1 MDSTIDVKR
10 INQLYLQSLL
20 DPTRFEYAGDKWLF
34 EIKKKLNDFQST
46 EGALPLIK
54 EADIDNRKA
63 AEIKH
68 SPLPIWLEDMI
79 TQYAFNNNGHVSK
92 QIDGSLSMQ
101 WNEVKLNV
109 SFDSVVA
116 LNNPNL
122 EHITLQHTI
131 IQNMLNSIPEFS
143 TDAGIAVLQS
153 PSGDSTKGQWSLWQI
168 SAINTLETKSTYIAQ
183 FIAENGKVY
192 PAYANDIWNQL
203 VTNSKSFNYTSTIP
217 TQMTDK
223 IIVEEYKK
231 LEDSLQNTFANLET
245 AIRIVLEKR
254 FEKRLNLY
262 NFQKKAIE
270 RIGIENIRSAKL
282 KRLNHEYDKWVQRF
296 EKDTRIV
303 PDVKRLIT
311 INING

>member
-1 MDSTIDVKR
+1 
-10 INQLYLQSLL
+10 
-20 DPTRFEYAGDKWLF
+20 
-34 EIKKKLNDFQST
+34 
-46 EGALPLIK
+46 
-54 EADIDNRKA
+54 
-63 AEIKH
+63 
-68 SPLPIWLEDMI
+68 
-79 TQYAFNNNGHVSK
+79 
-92 QIDGSLSMQ
+92 
-101 WNEVKLNV
+101 
-109 SFDSVVA
+109 
-116 LNNPNL
+116 
-122 EHITLQHTI
+122 
-131 IQNMLNSIPEFS
+131 
-143 TDAGIAVLQS
+143 
-153 PSGDSTKGQWSLWQI
+153 
-168 SAINTLETKSTYIAQ
+168 
-183 FIAENGKVY
+183 
-192 PAYANDIWNQL
+192 
-203 VTNSKSFNYTSTIP
+203 
-217 TQMTDK
+217 MTDK